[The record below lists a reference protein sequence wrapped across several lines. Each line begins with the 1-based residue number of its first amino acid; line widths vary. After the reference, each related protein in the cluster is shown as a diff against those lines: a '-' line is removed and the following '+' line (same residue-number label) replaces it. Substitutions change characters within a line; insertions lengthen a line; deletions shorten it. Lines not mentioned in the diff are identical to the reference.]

1 MSAIVDKFSA
11 TIAVRIDSSGGVTFG
26 RFGAKALL
34 EAGRGVA
41 DPNKRDVFR
50 CCADCAGLIRVR
62 HCQAHTG
69 AGPLFPKKITQ
80 LIPSIVVDV

>member
-11 TIAVRIDSSGGVTFG
+11 TIAVCIDFIGGVTFE

-41 DPNKRDVFR
+41 DPNKRDVLAVVPVVRGSLQRDVAKLTRAPAR
-50 CCADCAGLIRVR
+50 CSGRKHR
-62 HCQAHTG
+62 N
-69 AGPLFPKKITQ
+69 
-80 LIPSIVVDV
+80 